1 MASVVD
7 LETRCR
13 KRSRFAAGPA
23 GYKKGSWP
31 HGLLVRIMVFHT
43 IGEGSIPS
51 GAAFVVDELASGVA
65 ETLASG
71 SVEYNSD
78 EFLSGNTHPRVKGHE
93 DRRQ

>member
-13 KRSRFAAGPA
+13 KRSRFAGRPP

-51 GAAFVVDELASGVA
+51 GAAFVVKVGPSGVA
-65 ETLASG
+65 VTLAPGSG
-71 SVEYNSD
+71 GATGD
-78 EFLSGNTHPRVKGHE
+78 LLSGRDSPKSKGT
-93 DRRQ
+93 